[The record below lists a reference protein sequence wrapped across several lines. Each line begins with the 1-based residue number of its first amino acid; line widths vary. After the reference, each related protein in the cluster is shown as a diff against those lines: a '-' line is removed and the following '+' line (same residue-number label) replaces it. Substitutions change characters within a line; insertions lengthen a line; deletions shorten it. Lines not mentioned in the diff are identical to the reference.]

1 MSEISNLERAYQK
14 AQVWLHELVEK
25 GHFDDEQEAYAAL
38 KSVLHALRDRLTA
51 EQAAHLS
58 AQLPLMIRGIYYE
71 GYRPGATPKN
81 YDTRQEFLDAVREG
95 LYDVRAVNAERA
107 VDSVFE
113 LLQDHVTEGEIAKVQ
128 KQMPEELAGMWPT
141 RVTG

>member
-1 MSEISNLERAYQK
+1 MSEIPNLERAYQK
-14 AQVWLHELVEK
+14 AQAWLHELVDR

-38 KSVLHALRDRLTA
+38 KSVLQALRDRLTA

-58 AQLPLMIRGIYYE
+58 AQLPLMIRGVYYE
-71 GYRPGATPKN
+71 GYRPAAVPKG

-113 LLQDHVTEGEIAKVQ
+113 LLQEHVTEGEIAKVQ
-128 KQMPEELAGMWPT
+128 KQLPEEIASLWPA
-141 RVTG
+141 RV